1 MQIDKITSEKIPD
14 EFNVII
20 EIPMNDNPVK
30 YELDKESGAIFVD
43 RFMQVSMFYPCNYG
57 FIPNT
62 LSGDGDPV
70 DVLVLS
76 NYPVIPGAIVKC
88 RPIGVLMMEDES
100 GLDEKII
107 AVPVS
112 KVDISFD
119 NIRNITDVTGIV
131 KNRIK
136 HFFEHYKDLD
146 KDKWVK
152 VLEWG
157 DIEEA
162 NFPREFESVSDE
174 TFKVIGLDESAAK
187 KTKQRKLH

>member
-14 EFNVII
+14 EFKVII

-76 NYPVIPGAIVKC
+76 NYPIIPSAIVKC

-119 NIRNITDVTGIV
+119 NIQNITDVSGIV

-152 VLEWG
+152 VLEWA
-157 DIEEA
+157 DIE
-162 NFPREFESVSDE
+162 
-174 TFKVIGLDESAAK
+174 IAK
-187 KTKQRKLH
+187 KLIEEGVKRNLSN

>member
-1 MQIDKITSEKIPD
+1 MQVDKIPLSKIPD

-57 FIPNT
+57 FVPNT
-62 LSGDGDPV
+62 SSGDGDPV

-76 NYPVIPGAIVKC
+76 TYPIIPNAVVKC
-88 RPIGVLMMEDES
+88 RLVGVLMMEDES

-107 AVPVS
+107 SVPVS

-119 NIRNITDVTGIV
+119 NIRNITDITDVADIV
-131 KNRIK
+131 KNRIIA
-136 HFFEHYKDLD
+136 FL
-146 KDKWVK
+146 
-152 VLEWG
+152 
-157 DIEEA
+157 
-162 NFPREFESVSDE
+162 
-174 TFKVIGLDESAAK
+174 
-187 KTKQRKLH
+187 

>member
-14 EFNVII
+14 EFKVII

-30 YELDKESGAIFVD
+30 YEIDKESGAIFVD

-76 NYPVIPGAIVKC
+76 NYPIIPSAIVKC

-119 NIRNITDVTGIV
+119 NIQNITDVSGIV

-152 VLEWG
+152 VLEWA
-157 DIEEA
+157 DIE
-162 NFPREFESVSDE
+162 
-174 TFKVIGLDESAAK
+174 IAK
-187 KTKQRKLH
+187 KLIEEGVKRNLSN

>member
-1 MQIDKITSEKIPD
+1 MQIDKIPSGKIPD

-30 YELDKESGAIFVD
+30 YELDKKSGAMFVD

-76 NYPVIPGAIVKC
+76 NYPIIPSAIVKC

-107 AVPVS
+107 AIPVS

-119 NIRNITDVTGIV
+119 NIRNITDIADIV
-131 KNRIK
+131 KDRIK

-162 NFPREFESVSDE
+162 
-174 TFKVIGLDESAAK
+174 K
-187 KTKQRKLH
+187 KLIEEGVKRSLTN

>member
-1 MQIDKITSEKIPD
+1 MQVDKIRSEKIPD

-30 YELDKESGAIFVD
+30 YELDKESSAIFVD

-76 NYPVIPGAIVKC
+76 NYPIIPSAIVKC

-119 NIRNITDVTGIV
+119 NIRNITDVADIV

-152 VLEWG
+152 VLDWR

-162 NFPREFESVSDE
+162 KRLIEQGV
-174 TFKVIGLDESAAK
+174 KRLI
-187 KTKQRKLH
+187 

>member
-1 MQIDKITSEKIPD
+1 MQIDKIKAGKLPD
-14 EFNVII
+14 ELNVII

-30 YELDKESGAIFVD
+30 YEVDKESGAIFVD
-43 RFMQVSMFYPCNYG
+43 RFMQCAMFYPCNYG
-57 FIPNT
+57 FIPHT

-76 NYPVIPGAIVKC
+76 NYPVISGAIVKC

-100 GLDEKII
+100 GVDEKII

-112 KVDISFD
+112 KVDVSFYNIQDINDISD
-119 NIRNITDVTGIV
+119 IV

-152 VLEWG
+152 VLGWKGIEVAKEL
-157 DIEEA
+157 IEEGA
-162 NFPREFESVSDE
+162 RRSSNSVS
-174 TFKVIGLDESAAK
+174 K
-187 KTKQRKLH
+187 KLTLKL